1 VTGRPPGAFRF
12 ASPLTLAAA
21 TLVLAVQPAAALHKK
36 PATPSTPPAHKTA
49 APTSSSTPAK
59 PAGSAPTAPGSSTGE
74 SSGAPQGEALVYT
87 ITLDDIVHPISAS
100 YLHDALKRADHEG
113 AALVIVRLDTPGGL
127 MSSMEEMITDI
138 THARAPVV
146 VFVHGSKAASAGFFL
161 TIAADVAVMAPGTRI
176 GAAHPVMIGGGD
188 LPKDSPMMEKIE
200 NDAAAY
206 ARSLAT
212 NRGRNAVQ
220 AEKAVRESL
229 AFTEQ
234 EALKLGLIDF
244 ICHDEAEILKVLDGR
259 TVKRFSGQSTTLHL
273 EQTRTVSL
281 DMSRS
286 ERFLSLLANPVL
298 SSMLLFLGLVC
309 LYLEFTHPGLI
320 APGVIGGLCLLL
332 FVLST
337 RALPVNWAGVALVAA
352 GVVLFLLEIK
362 MGSHGILT
370 AGGIACLVVGAFIL
384 FPKSP
389 DLPGV
394 RAAQIGILGIAAG
407 AGTVMAI
414 LTTLVRRVWRIRPMT
429 GSSGLI
435 DERGTALTDL
445 DPTGRVF
452 VHGESWS
459 ARASRP
465 LPKGT
470 AVRVRGVHDLVLDVE
485 EAGP

>member
-1 VTGRPPGAFRF
+1 MIPRRP
-12 ASPLTLAAA
+12 
-21 TLVLAVQPAAALHKK
+21 VIAAALALGVVASGLAERPAGALRRK
-36 PATPSTPPAHKTA
+36 PATTSVPSAPATTIPPA
-49 APTSSSTPAK
+49 P
-59 PAGSAPTAPGSSTGE
+59 APGG
-74 SSGAPQGEALVYT
+74 LVYT
-87 ITLDDIVHPISAS
+87 VTLDDIVHPISAS
-100 YLHDALKRADHEG
+100 YLHEALKRADREG
-113 AALVIVRLDTPGGL
+113 AELVIVRLDTPGGL
-127 MSSMEEMITDI
+127 MTSMEEMVTDI
-138 THARAPVV
+138 THSRPPVV

-176 GAAHPVMIGGGD
+176 GAAHPVALGAEI
-188 LPKDSPMMEKIE
+188 PKDSPMMAKIE

-206 ARSLAT
+206 VRSLAT

-244 ICHDEAEILKVLDGR
+244 VCRDESEILKVLDGR
-259 TVKRFSGQSTTLHL
+259 TIRRFAGQSETLHL
-273 EQTRTVSL
+273 AQARMVSI

-320 APGVIGGLCLLL
+320 APGVVGGLCLLL

-337 RALPVNWAGVALVAA
+337 RTLPVNWAGVTLVAA

-394 RAAQIGILGIAAG
+394 RAAQIVILGIAAG

-414 LTTLVRRVWRIRPMT
+414 LTTLVARVWRIRPTT

-445 DPTGRVF
+445 DPEGRVF
-452 VHGESWS
+452 VHGEYWN
-459 ARASRP
+459 ARAARP
-465 LPKGT
+465 LRKGA
-470 AVRVRGVHDLVLDVE
+470 AVRVTAVHDLVLDVE
-485 EAGP
+485 EAGS

>member
-1 VTGRPPGAFRF
+1 MRRAPGA
-12 ASPLTLAAA
+12 
-21 TLVLAVQPAAALHKK
+21 AAALALAVLAFGVPARPASGLHRK
-36 PATPSTPPAHKTA
+36 PATSTAPPEHKTA
-49 APTSSSTPAK
+49 APSL
-59 PAGSAPTAPGSSTGE
+59 APTPPPPAATTG
-74 SSGAPQGEALVYT
+74 PEAAVYT
-87 ITLDDIVHPISAS
+87 VTLDDIIHPISAS
-100 YLHDALKRADHEG
+100 YLHDALRRADREG

-127 MSSMEEMITDI
+127 MSSMEEMIKDI

-176 GAAHPVMIGGGD
+176 GAAHPVILGSEES
-188 LPKDSPMMEKIE
+188 KDSPMMEKIE

-206 ARSLAT
+206 VRSLAT

-244 ICHDEAEILKVLDGR
+244 VCHDESEILRDLDGR
-259 TVKRFSGQSTTLHL
+259 TIKRFSGQSETLHL
-273 EQTRTVSL
+273 ARPRMVSL

-286 ERFLSLLANPVL
+286 ERFLSLLANPVM

-309 LYLEFTHPGLI
+309 LYLEFTHPGII

-332 FVLST
+332 FLLST
-337 RALPVNWAGVALVAA
+337 RTLPVNWAGVALVIA
-352 GVVLFLLEIK
+352 GVTLFLLEIK

-384 FPKSP
+384 FPSSSG
-389 DLPGV
+389 LPGA
-394 RAAQIGILGIAAG
+394 RAARVLILGVAAG
-407 AGTVMAI
+407 AGGVMAI
-414 LTTLVRRVWRIRPMT
+414 LTTLVRRVWRIRPTT
-429 GSSGLI
+429 GASGLI

-445 DPTGRVF
+445 DPLGRVF
-452 VHGESWS
+452 VHGEYWN
-459 ARASRP
+459 ARALRP
-465 LPKGT
+465 LRKGA
-470 AVRVRGVHDLVLDVE
+470 AVRVTGVHGLVLDVD